1 MLDYINIHPLSLKIL
16 QSVAAAIITYAI
28 AYILIQ
34 LLNKKIKD
42 IHWKHRIRKTLY
54 YTANILAIWFV
65 LMIWLENMPSLTTI
79 MSFTGAGLVLTL
91 REEILS
97 ISAWLYITFQKP
109 YSTGDRIEIN
119 NIKGDVID
127 IGILQTFM
135 LEVGNWVKAEQTTGR
150 IINFPNNYIFK
161 HSLFNYTKSFEYIW
175 EELPITITFESDWKK
190 AHSIMLEQA
199 NIITQS
205 TLKEAP
211 QSIKN
216 LTEKYAIVYKNF
228 TPIVYTSIEDFGVR
242 LTLRYLVS
250 SRQRRN
256 YNALISEKLLDL
268 FNLEPSISFA
278 YPTYRI
284 YRK

>member
-97 ISAWLYITFQKP
+97 ISAWLYITFQKLLENTHI
-109 YSTGDRIEIN
+109 YSNRHWVNRFSN
-119 NIKGDVID
+119 NK
-127 IGILQTFM
+127 
-135 LEVGNWVKAEQTTGR
+135 LENQLTVMS
-150 IINFPNNYIFK
+150 
-161 HSLFNYTKSFEYIW
+161 SLT
-175 EELPITITFESDWKK
+175 
-190 AHSIMLEQA
+190 
-199 NIITQS
+199 
-205 TLKEAP
+205 
-211 QSIKN
+211 
-216 LTEKYAIVYKNF
+216 
-228 TPIVYTSIEDFGVR
+228 
-242 LTLRYLVS
+242 
-250 SRQRRN
+250 
-256 YNALISEKLLDL
+256 
-268 FNLEPSISFA
+268 
-278 YPTYRI
+278 
-284 YRK
+284 